1 MLYFGNQICAS
12 SLTIYFLKGRGTTLP
27 LINLCNLLTLR
38 YDPSYPKNT
47 SKIINITTDQILAQ
61 RKSIEP
67 IPTSLEIEKTLRR
80 IIKKSVETNN
90 ANRIALALST
100 GVDSNLIFSLIR
112 EEFPAIDINC
122 YGVSFYDDHEVLI
135 AKQISESKGAGFN
148 HIVVENPLRD
158 LVQNVKHS

>member
-1 MLYFGNQICAS
+1 M
-12 SLTIYFLKGRGTTLP
+12 
-27 LINLCNLLTLR
+27 
-38 YDPSYPKNT
+38 
-47 SKIINITTDQILAQ
+47 AQ

-158 LVQNVKHS
+158 LVKMLSIVKEPRWNIYQYYFIKEAKSTSNILFTGDGGDELFAGYTFRYRKFLST